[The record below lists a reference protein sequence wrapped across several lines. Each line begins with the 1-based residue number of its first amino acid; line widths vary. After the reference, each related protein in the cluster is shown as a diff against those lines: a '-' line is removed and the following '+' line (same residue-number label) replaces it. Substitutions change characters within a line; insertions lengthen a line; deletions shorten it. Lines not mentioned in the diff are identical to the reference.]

1 MATGDVPMGR
11 VVLNVV
17 VVCVIMFVTAFL
29 VYGAFSAATGLQPP
43 EGVSPARFLFG
54 VVVTKIGHALA
65 FVLLFYLALQVFLR
79 HWVLYAFIW
88 WCMFALSEVGE
99 AICFAEY
106 SWTEAILGIVAE
118 AVYFPLAALATKC
131 LLGRTC
137 QAPA

>member
-1 MATGDVPMGR
+1 MGR

-29 VYGAFSAATGLQPP
+29 VYGAFSAAIGLQPP
-43 EGVSPARFLFG
+43 EEVSPARFLFG
-54 VVVTKIGHALA
+54 VLVVKIGHALA

-88 WCMFALSEVGE
+88 WFMFALSEVGE
-99 AICFAEY
+99 AIGTEY
-106 SWTEAILGIVAE
+106 SWTVAILGIIAE
-118 AVYFPLAALATKC
+118 AIYFPLAALATKS

-137 QAPA
+137 QDPA